1 MKMMS
6 FSQSQTQDSQKLGS
20 LPYTENIPE
29 TKFENK
35 IRIELDDN
43 DYFLK
48 GFLIGYRREKDRIK
62 EWRAKKEEKKKKEFD
77 ASSDGEWRRVIS
89 DMIAKEVNSKLEEM
103 KLNIESINNDRMK
116 LKYEIDELKTKLE
129 ENKDEKSIEKLN
141 WNEPK
146 QESKIENPVEE
157 LRVKE
162 EKVEVKEDEEDEEE
176 EEVETREEEE
186 KMEVKEDEENEK
198 EE

>member
-1 MKMMS
+1 MMS

-62 EWRAKKEEKKKKEFD
+62 EWRAKKEEKMKKEID
-77 ASSDGEWRRVIS
+77 DSMCYKEWRRVIS
-89 DMIAKEVNSKLEEM
+89 
-103 KLNIESINNDRMK
+103 NI
-116 LKYEIDELKTKLE
+116 
-129 ENKDEKSIEKLN
+129 IEK
-141 WNEPK
+141 K
-146 QESKIENPVEE
+146 
-157 LRVKE
+157 
-162 EKVEVKEDEEDEEE
+162 
-176 EEVETREEEE
+176 
-186 KMEVKEDEENEK
+186 
-198 EE
+198 